1 MFTATYTDVFSGN
14 LVTPAFP
21 QYSAFTLS
29 ANITMSWPAQF
40 QNLNRVVSLIM
51 QISPTGG
58 GFTVTLPDA
67 REVGTGVE
75 FTIDNPT
82 ANSFTLLD
90 NAGGAIVVVAGPSVS
105 DFWLTS
111 NITQAGTWVR
121 VPRGGGVASVTSV
134 GAVSTSNN
142 LVITGSPI
150 TVAGVFGF
158 SFAHD
163 LAALSSF
170 GAASGINVRIAD
182 GNWNL
187 VSILGTVNQ
196 IVVNNGSGVAGN
208 PTIALSPAIS
218 GITSIALQNL
228 SFGVAGPNVI
238 ASTNL
243 NGPITLTPN
252 GTGIIQL
259 SKETDI
265 MFGNALKFFNPAG
278 TQYISFRLGAAGVNQ
293 DLLWPT
299 TIAVA
304 GQVLRN
310 SGGGVLDWA
319 SVTTFGGPST
329 VNALARYSNITG
341 SLKDSVLILDDVGN
355 ATGLLSCSVG
365 HILIGA
371 PDQQTISTFAANE
384 DLIVAP
390 NGVGAFQVQGDI
402 LVKPSSA
409 IQRSLRLYN
418 TAGTFYASLKSTA
431 AIVAN
436 VGWFLPATDSAG
448 TFVSDGAGNMSIQ
461 PATVYFPAVSTI
473 NAVPRYSNITG
484 FPLKNSLFVIT
495 DAGAGT
501 GLVSCVIGA
510 ISLGVAATNT
520 IITTGANQNLNIAPN
535 GTGVLVVSSH
545 LQVNPTAGVANSL
558 KLFNNTG
565 TFFSAFKA
573 AGAIGAST
581 TWTLPSADSAGIFT
595 SNGAGTIAITP
606 LTSYFPVASTLNA
619 VPRYS
624 NITGSPLKDSLF
636 VITDGG
642 AGTGLTSCVIGNITF
657 GVGGINA
664 INTTVVSQNVSI
676 LANVNGTFSVERPI
690 EIRPDPAVGTANQ
703 ILFYN
708 DANTNSCFLQADGGL
723 AGSTGWILPTSD
735 VNGLMSSD
743 GNGSLTL
750 NTGLVSAGSGKIG
763 LGTTVFDANST
774 NSITF
779 LNGTA
784 ATAAAAANS
793 LTLQSFAATSTV
805 GTTLG
810 WYGAGTG
817 GIYASIAA
825 ASTHK
830 INIKINGTNYYIMA
844 TTVA

>member
-21 QYSAFTLS
+21 QYSAITLN

-40 QNLNRVVSLIM
+40 QNLNLVVSLIM
-51 QISPTGG
+51 QISPTAN
-58 GFTVTLPDA
+58 GFTVRLPDA

-82 ANSFTLLD
+82 ANSFTLLN
-90 NAGGAIVVVAGPSVS
+90 NAGAPIVVVAGPSVS

-111 NITQAGTWVR
+111 NATQGGTWVR

-150 TVAGVFGF
+150 INMGVFGF
-158 SFAHD
+158 SFARD
-163 LAALSSF
+163 LLSLSTF
-170 GAASGINVRIAD
+170 GAAAGITVRIAD

-187 VSILGTVNQ
+187 VSILGTANQ
-196 IVVNNGSGVAGN
+196 IVVTNGSGVLGS
-208 PTIALSPAIS
+208 PTISLPPVIS
-218 GITSIALQNL
+218 GITSIALPNL

-238 ASTNL
+238 SSTNI

-259 SKETDI
+259 SKEADI
-265 MFGNALKFFNPAG
+265 MAGNALKFFTPAG
-278 TQYISFRLGAAGVNQ
+278 TNYISFRLGATLVNQ

-329 VNALARYSNITG
+329 VNALARYSNLTG
-341 SLKDSVLILDDVGN
+341 SLKDSILILDDAGN
-355 ATGLLSCSVG
+355 ATGLLSCRIG
-365 HILIGA
+365 HIVIGA
-371 PDQQTISTFAANE
+371 PDQQTITTVAANE

-390 NGVGAFQVQGDI
+390 NGVGALSVCGNI

-409 IQRSLRLYN
+409 TQRGLRLYN
-418 TAGTFYASLKSTA
+418 TAGTFYASLKSNA

-436 VGWFLPATDSAG
+436 VGWFLPATDSVG

-461 PATVYFPAVSTI
+461 PATAYFPAVSTL
-473 NAVPRYSNITG
+473 NAVPRYSNLTG
-484 FPLKNSLFVIT
+484 FPLKDSLFVID

-520 IITTGANQNLNIAPN
+520 IVTTGVNQDLNITPN
-535 GTGVLVVSSH
+535 GTGALVVSSH
-545 LQVNPTAGVANSL
+545 LQVNPTAGAANSL
-558 KLFNNTG
+558 KLFNNAG
-565 TFFSAFKA
+565 TFFSAFKGA
-573 AGAIGAST
+573 AGLLAST
-581 TWTLPSADSAGIFT
+581 TWTLPSADSIGIFT
-595 SNGAGTIAITP
+595 SNGAGTIAITA
-606 LTSYFPVASTLNA
+606 LTSYFPAASTVNA

-636 VITDGG
+636 IIDDAG
-642 AGTGLTSCVIGNITF
+642 AGSGLTSCVIGAISLGTAATNTIITTGANQNLNITPN
-657 GVGGINA
+657 GTGA
-664 INTTVVSQNVSI
+664 LVVSSHLQVNPTAGA
-676 LANVNGTFSVERPI
+676 ANSLKLFNNAGTFFSALKAR
-690 EIRPDPAVGTANQ
+690 A
-703 ILFYN
+703 IL
-708 DANTNSCFLQADGGL
+708 L
-723 AGSTGWILPTSD
+723 GSTTWTLPAADFNALMGS
-735 VNGLMSSD
+735 NGA
-743 GNGSLTL
+743 GELTL
-750 NTGLVSAGSGKIG
+750 GTGLTAPGAGKIG
-763 LGTTVFDANST
+763 LGTTTFEATST

-784 ATAAAAANS
+784 AVGAAAANS

-810 WYGAGTG
+810 WYGSGTG
-817 GIYASIAA
+817 GIYASVAN

-830 INIKINGTNYYIMA
+830 INIKINGVDYYIMA